1 MPCPAPPRGRTSG
14 SVTLAANDS
23 RVSAETSSAPAA
35 PDIAFRDSA
44 LERVWVRLRDG
55 ERLGLSDGLAILG
68 TWDLPALGRMA
79 DYVARERHGERV
91 YFTLN
96 RQLNPTNIC
105 VLDCAFCDFAARPRN
120 DPKAYEMDWDEILA
134 HVTDD
139 ITEIHIV
146 GGLHHKWRYE
156 HYVEIVRRIRE
167 KAPSLTIKGWTAVE
181 IDFFAKIGKRS
192 IEQVL
197 ADMVEAGLD
206 ALPGG
211 GAEVFSERVRNA
223 LFKHKIGEQE
233 WFAVHDAAHHMGI
246 PTNCTLLYGHIETY
260 EERVEHVLKLRAQQ
274 DRTGGFQA
282 FIPLEYQV
290 GTTKLVERQASAV
303 EDLRTI
309 AMSRLVFD
317 NVPHVKA
324 YWVMLG
330 EQTAELALAFGA
342 TDLDGTIGNEKIAH
356 YALADSEAGHTR
368 EHLQRIIRAAGK
380 DPVERDAL
388 YREVVRA

>member
-1 MPCPAPPRGRTSG
+1 
-14 SVTLAANDS
+14 VTLTTANDS
-23 RVSAETSSAPAA
+23 RVSAETSPACA
-35 PDIAFRDSA
+35 SPEIAFRDA
-44 LERVWVRLRDG
+44 DLERVWARLRDG
-55 ERLGLSDGLAILG
+55 ERLGLSDGLAILR

-79 DYVARERHGERV
+79 DHVARERHGERV

-167 KAPSLTIKGWTAVE
+167 KAPSLTIKAWTAVE

-197 ADMVEAGLD
+197 KDMVSAGLD

-211 GAEVFSERVRNA
+211 GAEVFSARVRDE
-223 LFKHKIGEQE
+223 LFRHKIGEKE
-233 WFAVHDAAHHMGI
+233 WFAVHDAAHRMGI

-260 EERVEHVLKLRAQQ
+260 DERVDHVLKLRAQQ
-274 DRTGGFQA
+274 DKTGGFQA

-290 GTTKLVERQASAV
+290 GETRIVERQASAI

-317 NVPHVKA
+317 NIPHVKS

-330 EQTAELALAFGA
+330 EQTAEMALNFGA
-342 TDLDGTIGNEKIAH
+342 TDLDGTIGVEKIAH
-356 YALADSEAGHTR
+356 YAHAESAVGHTVDR
-368 EHLQRIIRAAGK
+368 LVAMIRAAGK
-380 DPVERDAL
+380 VPVERDAL
-388 YREVVRA
+388 YREVRVQG

>member
-1 MPCPAPPRGRTSG
+1 VNPP
-14 SVTLAANDS
+14 VTLAS
-23 RVSAETSSAPAA
+23 PIEAEPGSDAGFPE
-35 PDIAFRDSA
+35 IAFRDPA
-44 LERVWVRLRDG
+44 LTAVWDRVTRG
-55 ERLGLSDGLAILG
+55 ERLDRADGLALLS

-79 DYVARERHGERV
+79 EHVARARHGERV

-120 DPKAYEMDWDEILA
+120 DPRGYAMDWDEILA

-139 ITEIHIV
+139 IDEIHIV
-146 GGLHHKWRYE
+146 GGLHHKWKYD

-167 KAPSLTIKGWTAVE
+167 KSPALTIKAWTAVE
-181 IDFFAKIGKRS
+181 IDFFAKIGRRT
-192 IEQVL
+192 IERVL

-211 GAEVFSERVRNA
+211 GAEVFSERVRA
-223 LFKHKIGEQE
+223 ELFPHKIGERE
-233 WFAVHDAAHHMGI
+233 WFAVHDAAHRMGI

-260 EERVEHVLKLRAQQ
+260 EERVDHVLKLRDQQ

-317 NVPHVKA
+317 NIPHVKA

-330 EQTAELALAFGA
+330 EQTAELALNFGA
-342 TDLDGTIGNEKIAH
+342 TDLDGTIGTEKIAH
-356 YALADSEAGHTR
+356 YALAQSAAGHTR
-368 EHLQRIIRAAGK
+368 DQLRRIIRAVGRE
-380 DPVERDAL
+380 PIQRDAL
-388 YREVVRA
+388 YREIPLRD

>member
-1 MPCPAPPRGRTSG
+1 VNPPPI
-14 SVTLAANDS
+14 LALSLEREPGLDPGFPEIS
-23 RVSAETSSAPAA
+23 
-35 PDIAFRDSA
+35 FRDPA
-44 LERVWVRLRDG
+44 LSPVWDRLTRG
-55 ERLGLSDGLAILG
+55 ERLDRADGHALLA

-79 DYVARERHGERV
+79 DHVARVRHGERV

-120 DPKAYEMDWDEILA
+120 DPRGYAMDWDEILA

-139 ITEIHIV
+139 IDEIHIV
-146 GGLHHKWRYE
+146 GGLHHKWKYD

-167 KAPSLTIKGWTAVE
+167 KSPALTIKAWTAVE
-181 IDFFAKIGKRS
+181 IDFFAKIGRRT

-197 ADMVEAGLD
+197 ADMREAGLD

-211 GAEVFSERVRNA
+211 GAEVFSERVRA
-223 LFKHKIGEQE
+223 ELFPHKIGERE
-233 WFAVHDAAHHMGI
+233 WFAVHDTAHRMGI

-260 EERVEHVLKLRAQQ
+260 EERVDHVLKLRDQQ

-317 NVPHVKA
+317 NIPHVKA

-330 EQTAELALAFGA
+330 EQTAELALNFGA
-342 TDLDGTIGNEKIAH
+342 TDLDGTIGTEKIAH
-356 YALADSEAGHTR
+356 YALAESAAGHTR
-368 EHLQRIIRAAGK
+368 DQLRRIIRAAGRE
-380 DPVERDAL
+380 PVQRDAL
-388 YREVVRA
+388 YREIPVRD

>member
-1 MPCPAPPRGRTSG
+1 MSFQTAIASGPRAEPGFPSAPPEIT
-14 SVTLAANDS
+14 
-23 RVSAETSSAPAA
+23 
-35 PDIAFRDSA
+35 FRDAA
-44 LERVWVRLRDG
+44 LERVWERVLEGRRLA
-55 ERLGLSDGLAILG
+55 LPDGLAILE

-79 DYVARERHGERV
+79 DHVARKRHGERV

-167 KAPSLTIKGWTAVE
+167 KAPSLTIKAWTAVE

-211 GAEVFSERVRNA
+211 GAEVFSERVRSA
-223 LFKHKIGEQE
+223 LFRHKIGEKE
-233 WFAVHDAAHHMGI
+233 WFAVHDAAHRMGI

-260 EERVEHVLKLRAQQ
+260 EERVDHVLKLRAQQ

-282 FIPLEYQV
+282 FIPLEYQL

-330 EQTAELALAFGA
+330 EQTAELALNFGA
-342 TDLDGTIGNEKIAH
+342 SDLDGTIGNEKIAH

-368 EHLQRIIRAAGK
+368 EHLLRIIRAAGK
-380 DPVERDAL
+380 SPVERDAL

>member
-1 MPCPAPPRGRTSG
+1 MNLSATLEPRTAPSLDPATVVPP
-14 SVTLAANDS
+14 
-23 RVSAETSSAPAA
+23 E
-35 PDIAFRDSA
+35 IAFRDA
-44 LERVWVRLRDG
+44 GLARVWARVRAG
-55 ERLGLSDGLAILG
+55 ERLERADGLSILA

-79 DYVARERHGERV
+79 DHAARSRHGDRV
-91 YFTLN
+91 WFTLN

-146 GGLHHKWRYE
+146 GGLHHKWRYD

-167 KAPSLTIKGWTAVE
+167 RSPQITIKAWTAVE
-181 IDFFAKIGKRS
+181 IDFFAKIGKRP
-192 IEQVL
+192 IQQVL
-197 ADMVEAGLD
+197 EDMVAAGLD

-211 GAEVFSERVRNA
+211 GAEVFSERVRDA
-223 LFKHKIGEQE
+223 LFKHKIGERE
-233 WFAVHDAAHHMGI
+233 WFAVHDAAHRMGI

-260 EERVEHVLKLRAQQ
+260 EERVDHVLKLREQQ

-290 GTTKLVERQASAV
+290 GTTKLVDRQASAI

-317 NVPHVKA
+317 NIPHVKS

-330 EQTAELALAFGA
+330 EQTAELALNFGA
-342 TDLDGTIGNEKIAH
+342 TDLDGTIGSEKIAH

-368 EHLQRIIRAAGK
+368 EHLLRMIRAAGK
-380 DPVERDAL
+380 IPVERDAL
-388 YREVVRA
+388 YREIAIHD

>member
-1 MPCPAPPRGRTSG
+1 VNPSPALASSLERE
-14 SVTLAANDS
+14 SVCDPGFPEIS
-23 RVSAETSSAPAA
+23 
-35 PDIAFRDSA
+35 FRDPA
-44 LERVWVRLRDG
+44 LSPVWDRLTRG
-55 ERLGLSDGLAILG
+55 ERLDRADGLALLS

-79 DYVARERHGERV
+79 DHVARVRHGERV

-120 DPKAYEMDWDEILA
+120 DPRGYAMDWDEILA

-139 ITEIHIV
+139 IDEIHIV
-146 GGLHHKWRYE
+146 GGLHHKWKYD

-167 KAPSLTIKGWTAVE
+167 KSPELTIKAWTAVE
-181 IDFFAKIGKRS
+181 IDFFAKIGRRT

-197 ADMVEAGLD
+197 TDMVQAGLD

-211 GAEVFSERVRNA
+211 GAEVFSERVRA
-223 LFKHKIGEQE
+223 ELFPHKIGERE
-233 WFAVHDAAHHMGI
+233 WFAVHDAAHRMGI

-260 EERVEHVLKLRAQQ
+260 EERVDHVLKLRDQQ

-317 NVPHVKA
+317 NIPHVKA

-330 EQTAELALAFGA
+330 EQTAELALNFGA
-342 TDLDGTIGNEKIAH
+342 TDLDGTIGTEKIAH
-356 YALADSEAGHTR
+356 YALAESAAGHTR
-368 EHLQRIIRAAGK
+368 DQLRRIIRAAGRE
-380 DPVERDAL
+380 PVQRDAL
-388 YREVVRA
+388 YREIPVRD